1 MRNGLKN
8 CTFLIDRQCIKRCFF
23 KKLDFLNSINN
34 LKQKEYIL
42 SPQVPT
48 IAHVWCDGHSTSTKF
63 LWSER
68 QELRLK
74 VSRKEFYTYI
84 HLDYIRV
91 EFLFCIKKIIIII
104 IIKGIITW
112 YSTMSTSLK
121 ELVIRSN
128 NQPSKVLH

>member
-34 LKQKEYIL
+34 LEQKEYIL
-42 SPQVPT
+42 NPQVPT

-91 EFLFCIKKIIIII
+91 EFLFCIKKKNNNNNN
-104 IIKGIITW
+104 KGNYYMIF
-112 YSTMSTSLK
+112 
-121 ELVIRSN
+121 N
-128 NQPSKVLH
+128 NVYKFKRVSH

>member
-34 LKQKEYIL
+34 LEQKEYIL

-91 EFLFCIKKIIIII
+91 EFLFCIKKKIIII

>member
-34 LKQKEYIL
+34 LEQKEYIL

-84 HLDYIRV
+84 HLDYIIV
-91 EFLFCIKKIIIII
+91 EFLFCIKIIIIII